1 MSRALILAIAAAGCA
16 LPDAGPMV
24 RVIEGL
30 PSGSAVETGTIASLR
45 FTGAVSPEGLVDGR
59 RALLAREVDLRE
71 ALAAA
76 ESEQGAD
83 AATPRV
89 ACAIALEEGSTRLV
103 LRPGAPLAAG
113 EAWALVLSSRARS
126 GDGRAVL
133 DADGRLR
140 PTVIRFS
147 TASPPPPAVLLT
159 EVLADAS
166 TPEAGGEYVEVTNL
180 GPGPLDLAGW
190 RLEKRSATGSWSGCA
205 IGPGT
210 GGPAAEAAAAL
221 IVGGSWDGRYPLP
234 PGVALFPC
242 GATALAGGIA
252 NDRPPALRLL
262 DRSGAPAASL
272 DATAL
277 EPCAGAL
284 EAAIASTEAGG
295 AGGCCTCTDGGPG
308 VPPGPP

>member
-1 MSRALILAIAAAGCA
+1 VSRALMLAIAAGCA
-16 LPDAGPMV
+16 LPEQGPMV
-24 RVIEGL
+24 RVLEAL
-30 PSGSAVETGTIASLR
+30 PSGSAVETGAIVSLR

-59 RALLAREVDLRE
+59 RVLLAREGDLPE

-89 ACAIALEEGSTRLV
+89 AAGIALEEGSTRLV
-103 LRPGAPLAAG
+103 LHPSAPLAAG
-113 EAWALVLSSRARS
+113 ESWALVLSSRARS

-140 PTVIRFS
+140 PTVVRFS
-147 TASPPPPAVLLT
+147 TAAPPPPDVLLT

-180 GPGPLDLAGW
+180 GPGPLDLSGW
-190 RLEKRSATGSWSGCA
+190 RLEKRSATGTWSGCT

-210 GGPAAEAAAAL
+210 AGPAAEGAAAL

-234 PGVALFPC
+234 PAVALFPC

-252 NDRPPALRLL
+252 NDRPPVLRLL
-262 DRSGAPAASL
+262 DRGGALAAAL
-272 DATAL
+272 DATAM

-284 EAAIASTEAGG
+284 EAALAPAE
-295 AGGCCTCTDGGPG
+295 AGGCCTCTDGSPG
-308 VPPGPP
+308 VAPWPP